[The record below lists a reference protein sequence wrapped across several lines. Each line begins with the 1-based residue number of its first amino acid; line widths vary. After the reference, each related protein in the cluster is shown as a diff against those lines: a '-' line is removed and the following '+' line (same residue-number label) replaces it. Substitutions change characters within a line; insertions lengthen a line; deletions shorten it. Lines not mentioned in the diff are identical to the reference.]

1 MKINLIL
8 IVIDVL
14 ILLAYPIVYVIH
26 RIRRMLG
33 VK

>member
-1 MKINLIL
+1 MKINLLL

-14 ILLAYPIVYVIH
+14 ILLAYPVAYIIH
-26 RIRRMLG
+26 RVRRLLG